1 MATGSV
7 IDELVVNL
15 QLNVEN
21 FNQRLRQIE
30 DNLTRTRNL
39 TEDNARRVNSANE
52 SMVDGFL
59 TLAGKAGKVIAGLV
73 AGNAIKNF
81 TTGMIQSGEALYNF
95 SLRTGQTIKDVAVL
109 KNALENLGLSA
120 ESGLSELNNLVSSAA
135 KLQMGLP
142 GYEQAARFASLGISL
157 RDEDGNIK
165 SGEEI
170 LRSVNKWLAQTEG
183 VGDDPATAA
192 RKTQKLQYLGLS
204 SFDLLLRKSP
214 KEFDEYLAK
223 HRQFQD
229 QAEQQAKTS
238 ATLANSA
245 RDFKKALTS
254 TSDNISVFINKFFS
268 ALMDGLTLFLDWLPG
283 IGGNLSSA
291 EKRKIRRRGRQSIY
305 ELSGGKIDL
314 RSDKDKWVAYTQE
327 KKDLEAK
334 HKRIISGSQVGSIS
348 EKDKEEARKTK
359 KQIQRRQQN
368 LKLER
373 RQQNLKLE
381 RRQQNLNDVGV
392 FGLIGQLESRSNY
405 NTMAGGGNKKQLT
418 SMTINEVLQYQ
429 NSRGK
434 NMKAAGKWQIMPN
447 TLRGLKKSMNLTGDE
462 LFTPEMQDRMAFEL
476 AMNRKGY
483 RQFAN
488 ATGAEKLALMGAA
501 QNDLAKEWASM
512 PMANDAEGMH
522 RLKQLRSKF
531 QQDLTKGAKVS
542 KRGRQIANMSDAEL
556 QTLLNSGASY
566 YEGIATNKALTS
578 RTNAERVLMKG
589 NHSNSFVAQ
598 QQGNSIHINNVNVT
612 TDTSNAENVAR
623 GMKSAINSQFA
634 KGLV

>member
-1 MATGSV
+1 MATGSGV

-52 SMVDGFL
+52 SMADGFL

-120 ESGLSELNNLVSSAA
+120 ESGLSELNNLVNSAA

-283 IGGNLSSA
+283 IGGNLSST

-359 KQIQRRQQN
+359 KQLQQ
-368 LKLER
+368 
-373 RQQNLKLE
+373 
-381 RRQQNLNDVGV
+381 RQQNLNDVGV
-392 FGLIGQLESRSNY
+392 FGLIGQLESRSDY

-429 NSRGK
+429 NSRGT

-488 ATGAEKLALMGAA
+488 ATGEEKLALMGAA

-578 RTNAERVLMKG
+578 RANAERVLMQG
-589 NHSNSFVAQ
+589 NHSNSLITQQQ

>member
-1 MATGSV
+1 MATGSGV

-52 SMVDGFL
+52 SMADGFL

-120 ESGLSELNNLVSSAA
+120 ESGLSELNSLVSSAA

-359 KQIQRRQQN
+359 KQIQQ
-368 LKLER
+368 
-373 RQQNLKLE
+373 
-381 RRQQNLNDVGV
+381 RQQNLNDVGV
-392 FGLIGQLESRSNY
+392 FGLIGQLESRSDY

-429 NSRGK
+429 NSRGT

-447 TLRGLKKSMNLTGDE
+447 TLRGLKKSMNLTGEE

-488 ATGAEKLALMGAA
+488 ATGDEKLALMGAA

-512 PMANDAEGMH
+512 PMANDAEGMN

-578 RTNAERVLMKG
+578 RANAERVLMQG
-589 NHSNSFVAQ
+589 NHSNSFVAQQQ

>member
-1 MATGSV
+1 MATGSGV

-52 SMVDGFL
+52 SMADGFL

-81 TTGMIQSGEALYNF
+81 TVGMIQSGEALYNF

-120 ESGLSELNNLVSSAA
+120 ESGLSELNSLVSSAA

-359 KQIQRRQQN
+359 KQLQQQQRQQQ
-368 LKLER
+368 K
-373 RQQNLKLE
+373 QQQKQQ
-381 RRQQNLNDVGV
+381 RQQNLNDVGV
-392 FGLIGQLESRSNY
+392 FGLIGQLESRSDY

-429 NSRGK
+429 NSRGT

-447 TLRGLKKSMNLTGDE
+447 TLRGLKKSMNLTGEE

-512 PMANDAEGMH
+512 PMANDAEGMN

-578 RTNAERVLMKG
+578 RANAERVLMQG
-589 NHSNSFVAQ
+589 NHSNSFVAQQQ

>member
-52 SMVDGFL
+52 SMADGFL

-120 ESGLSELNNLVSSAA
+120 ESGLSELNNLVNSAA

-359 KQIQRRQQN
+359 KQLQHKEEARKTKTQSQQ
-368 LKLER
+368 
-373 RQQNLKLE
+373 QQ
-381 RRQQNLNDVGV
+381 QQHLNDVGV
-392 FGLIGQLESRSNY
+392 FGLIGQLESRNGY
-405 NTMAGGGNKKQLT
+405 NTMAGGENKKQLT

-447 TLRGLKKSMNLTGDE
+447 TLRGLKKSMNLTGEE

-488 ATGAEKLALMGAA
+488 ATGDEKLALMGAA

-578 RTNAERVLMKG
+578 RANAERVLMQG
-589 NHSNSFVAQ
+589 NHSNSFVAQQQ

>member
-1 MATGSV
+1 MATGSGV

-52 SMVDGFL
+52 SMADGFL

-305 ELSGGKIDL
+305 ELSNGKIDL

-359 KQIQRRQQN
+359 KQLQQ
-368 LKLER
+368 
-373 RQQNLKLE
+373 
-381 RRQQNLNDVGV
+381 RQQNLNDVGV
-392 FGLIGQLESRSNY
+392 FGLIGQLESRSDY

-429 NSRGK
+429 NSRGT

-488 ATGAEKLALMGAA
+488 ATGNEKLALMGAA

-578 RTNAERVLMKG
+578 RANAERVLMQG
-589 NHSNSFVAQ
+589 NHSNSFVAQQQ

>member
-1 MATGSV
+1 MATGSGV

-52 SMVDGFL
+52 SMADGFL

-283 IGGNLSSA
+283 IGGNLSNA

-359 KQIQRRQQN
+359 KQLQQ
-368 LKLER
+368 
-373 RQQNLKLE
+373 
-381 RRQQNLNDVGV
+381 RQQNLNDVGV
-392 FGLIGQLESRSNY
+392 FGLIGQLESRSDY

-429 NSRGK
+429 NSRGT

-483 RQFAN
+483 RQFAK
-488 ATGAEKLALMGAA
+488 ATGNEKLALMGAA

-578 RTNAERVLMKG
+578 RANAERVLMQG

>member
-1 MATGSV
+1 MATGSGV

-52 SMVDGFL
+52 SMADGFL

-120 ESGLSELNNLVSSAA
+120 ESGLSELNNLVNSAA

-157 RDEDGNIK
+157 RDKDGNIK

-359 KQIQRRQQN
+359 KQIQ
-368 LKLER
+368 
-373 RQQNLKLE
+373 
-381 RRQQNLNDVGV
+381 QQNLNNVGV
-392 FGLIGQLESRSNY
+392 FGLIGQLESRNGY

-429 NSRGK
+429 NSRGT

-488 ATGAEKLALMGAA
+488 ATGEEKLALMGAA

-512 PMANDAEGMH
+512 PMANDAEGMN

-578 RTNAERVLMKG
+578 RANAERVLMQG

>member
-52 SMVDGFL
+52 SMADGFL

-120 ESGLSELNNLVSSAA
+120 ESGLSELNNLVNSAA

-359 KQIQRRQQN
+359 KQIQQ
-368 LKLER
+368 
-373 RQQNLKLE
+373 
-381 RRQQNLNDVGV
+381 RQQNLNNVGV
-392 FGLIGQLESRSNY
+392 FGLIGQLESRNGY

-429 NSRGK
+429 NSRGT

-488 ATGAEKLALMGAA
+488 ATGDEKLALMGAA

-512 PMANDAEGMH
+512 PMANDAEGMN

-578 RTNAERVLMKG
+578 RANAERVLMQG

>member
-52 SMVDGFL
+52 SMADGFL

-120 ESGLSELNNLVSSAA
+120 ESGLSELNNLVNSAA

-359 KQIQRRQQN
+359 KQIQQ
-368 LKLER
+368 
-373 RQQNLKLE
+373 
-381 RRQQNLNDVGV
+381 RQQNLNNVGV
-392 FGLIGQLESRSNY
+392 FGLIGQLESRNGY

-429 NSRGK
+429 NSRGT

-488 ATGAEKLALMGAA
+488 ATGEEKLALMGAA

-512 PMANDAEGMH
+512 PMANDAEGMN

-578 RTNAERVLMKG
+578 RANAERVLMQG
-589 NHSNSFVAQ
+589 NHSNSLITQQQQ

>member
-1 MATGSV
+1 MATGSGV

-52 SMVDGFL
+52 SMADGFL

-120 ESGLSELNNLVSSAA
+120 ESGLSELNSLVSSAA

-291 EKRKIRRRGRQSIY
+291 EKRRIRRRGRQSIY

-359 KQIQRRQQN
+359 KQIQQ
-368 LKLER
+368 
-373 RQQNLKLE
+373 
-381 RRQQNLNDVGV
+381 RQQNLNDVGV
-392 FGLIGQLESRSNY
+392 FGLIGQLESRSDY

-429 NSRGK
+429 NSRGT

-447 TLRGLKKSMNLTGDE
+447 TLRGLKKSMNLTGEE

-488 ATGAEKLALMGAA
+488 ATGDEKLALMGAA

-512 PMANDAEGMH
+512 PMANDAEGMN

-578 RTNAERVLMKG
+578 RANAERVLMQG
-589 NHSNSFVAQ
+589 NHSNSFVAQQQ

>member
-52 SMVDGFL
+52 SMADGFL

-120 ESGLSELNNLVSSAA
+120 ESGLSELNNLVNSAA

-359 KQIQRRQQN
+359 KQLQQ
-368 LKLER
+368 
-373 RQQNLKLE
+373 
-381 RRQQNLNDVGV
+381 RQQNLNDVGV
-392 FGLIGQLESRSNY
+392 FGLIGQLESRSDY

-429 NSRGK
+429 NSRGT

-488 ATGAEKLALMGAA
+488 ATGDEKLALMGAA

-578 RTNAERVLMKG
+578 RANAERVLMQG

>member
-1 MATGSV
+1 MATGSGV

-52 SMVDGFL
+52 SMADGFL

-120 ESGLSELNNLVSSAA
+120 ESGLSELNSLVSSAA

-359 KQIQRRQQN
+359 KQIQQ
-368 LKLER
+368 
-373 RQQNLKLE
+373 
-381 RRQQNLNDVGV
+381 RQQNLNDVGV
-392 FGLIGQLESRSNY
+392 FGLIGQLESRSDY

-447 TLRGLKKSMNLTGDE
+447 TLRGLKKSMNLTGEE

-488 ATGAEKLALMGAA
+488 ATGDEKLALMGAA

-512 PMANDAEGMH
+512 PMANDAEGMN

-542 KRGRQIANMSDAEL
+542 QRGRQIANMSDAEL

-578 RTNAERVLMKG
+578 RANAERVLMQG
-589 NHSNSFVAQ
+589 NHSNSFVAQQQ

>member
-52 SMVDGFL
+52 SMADGFL

-120 ESGLSELNNLVSSAA
+120 ESGLSELNNLVNSAA

-359 KQIQRRQQN
+359 RRFKQLQQ
-368 LKLER
+368 
-373 RQQNLKLE
+373 
-381 RRQQNLNDVGV
+381 RQQNLNNVGV
-392 FGLIGQLESRSNY
+392 FGLIGQLESRSDY

-429 NSRGK
+429 NSRGT

-488 ATGAEKLALMGAA
+488 ATGEEKLALMGAA

-512 PMANDAEGMH
+512 PMANDAEGMN

-578 RTNAERVLMKG
+578 RANAERVLMQG

>member
-52 SMVDGFL
+52 SMADGFL

-157 RDEDGNIK
+157 RYEDGNIK

-359 KQIQRRQQN
+359 KQIQQ
-368 LKLER
+368 
-373 RQQNLKLE
+373 
-381 RRQQNLNDVGV
+381 RQQNLNDVGV
-392 FGLIGQLESRSNY
+392 FGLIGQLESRSDY

-429 NSRGK
+429 NSRGT

-578 RTNAERVLMKG
+578 RANAERVLMQG

>member
-1 MATGSV
+1 MATGSGV

-52 SMVDGFL
+52 SMADGFL

-120 ESGLSELNNLVSSAA
+120 ESGLSELNSLVSSAA

-359 KQIQRRQQN
+359 KQLQQ
-368 LKLER
+368 
-373 RQQNLKLE
+373 
-381 RRQQNLNDVGV
+381 RQQNLNDVGV
-392 FGLIGQLESRSNY
+392 FGLIGQLESRSDY

-429 NSRGK
+429 NSRGT

-578 RTNAERVLMKG
+578 RANAERVLMQG
-589 NHSNSFVAQ
+589 NHSNSFVAQQQ

>member
-52 SMVDGFL
+52 SMADGFL

-245 RDFKKALTS
+245 RDFKKALTA

-334 HKRIISGSQVGSIS
+334 HKRIISGSQVGTIS

-359 KQIQRRQQN
+359 RQLQHKEEARKTKKQLQQ
-368 LKLER
+368 
-373 RQQNLKLE
+373 
-381 RRQQNLNDVGV
+381 RQQNLNDVGV
-392 FGLIGQLESRSNY
+392 FGLIGQLESRSDY
-405 NTMAGGGNKKQLT
+405 NTMAGGENKKQLT

-429 NSRGK
+429 NSRGR

-462 LFTPEMQDRMAFEL
+462 LFTPQMQDRMAFEL

-578 RTNAERVLMKG
+578 RANAERVLMQG
-589 NHSNSFVAQ
+589 NHSNSFVAQQQ

>member
-52 SMVDGFL
+52 SMADGFL

-283 IGGNLSSA
+283 IGGNLSGA

-359 KQIQRRQQN
+359 KQIQQ
-368 LKLER
+368 
-373 RQQNLKLE
+373 
-381 RRQQNLNDVGV
+381 RQQNLNDVGV
-392 FGLIGQLESRSNY
+392 FGLIGQLESRSDY

-429 NSRGK
+429 KSRGK

-512 PMANDAEGMH
+512 PMANDAEGMN

-578 RTNAERVLMKG
+578 RANAERVLMQG

>member
-1 MATGSV
+1 MATGSGV

-52 SMVDGFL
+52 SMADGFL

-120 ESGLSELNNLVSSAA
+120 ESGLSELNNLVNSAA

-359 KQIQRRQQN
+359 KQLQQ
-368 LKLER
+368 
-373 RQQNLKLE
+373 
-381 RRQQNLNDVGV
+381 RQQNLNDVGV
-392 FGLIGQLESRSNY
+392 FGLIGQLESRSDY

-429 NSRGK
+429 NSRGT
-434 NMKAAGKWQIMPN
+434 NMKAAGKWQIMPD

-578 RTNAERVLMKG
+578 RANAERVLMQG
-589 NHSNSFVAQ
+589 NHSNSLITQQQ

>member
-1 MATGSV
+1 MATGSGV

-52 SMVDGFL
+52 SMADGFL

-359 KQIQRRQQN
+359 KQIQQ
-368 LKLER
+368 
-373 RQQNLKLE
+373 
-381 RRQQNLNDVGV
+381 RQQNLNDVGV
-392 FGLIGQLESRSNY
+392 FGLIGQLESRSDY

-429 NSRGK
+429 NSRGT

-488 ATGAEKLALMGAA
+488 ATGDEKLALMGAA

-512 PMANDAEGMH
+512 PMANDAEGMN

-578 RTNAERVLMKG
+578 RANAERVLMQG
-589 NHSNSFVAQ
+589 NHSNSFVAQQQ

>member
-52 SMVDGFL
+52 SMADGFL

-334 HKRIISGSQVGSIS
+334 HKRIISGSQVGTIS

-359 KQIQRRQQN
+359 RQ
-368 LKLER
+368 LKPLEQ

-381 RRQQNLNDVGV
+381 RRQQNLNNVGV
-392 FGLIGQLESRSNY
+392 FGLIGQLESRNGY
-405 NTMAGGGNKKQLT
+405 NTMAGGENKKQLT

-447 TLRGLKKSMNLTGDE
+447 TLRGLKNSMNLTGDE

-483 RQFAN
+483 RQFAK
-488 ATGAEKLALMGAA
+488 ATGDEKLALMGAA

-531 QQDLTKGAKVS
+531 QQDLTKGVKVS
-542 KRGRQIANMSDAEL
+542 KRGRQIANMSDTEL

-578 RTNAERVLMKG
+578 RANAERVLMKG
-589 NHSNSFVAQ
+589 NYSNNFVAQQ

>member
-52 SMVDGFL
+52 SMADGFL

-120 ESGLSELNNLVSSAA
+120 ESGLSELNNLVNSAA

-359 KQIQRRQQN
+359 RQFKQLQQ
-368 LKLER
+368 
-373 RQQNLKLE
+373 
-381 RRQQNLNDVGV
+381 RQQNLNDVGV
-392 FGLIGQLESRSNY
+392 FGLIGQLESRNGY

-429 NSRGK
+429 NSRGT

-488 ATGAEKLALMGAA
+488 ATGDEKLALMGAA

-578 RTNAERVLMKG
+578 RANAERVLMQG

>member
-1 MATGSV
+1 MASGSGV

-52 SMVDGFL
+52 SMADGFL

-120 ESGLSELNNLVSSAA
+120 ESGLSELNNLVNSAA

-359 KQIQRRQQN
+359 KQLQQ
-368 LKLER
+368 
-373 RQQNLKLE
+373 
-381 RRQQNLNDVGV
+381 RQQNLNDVGV
-392 FGLIGQLESRSNY
+392 FGLIGQLESRSDY

-429 NSRGK
+429 NSRGT

-488 ATGAEKLALMGAA
+488 ATGEEKLALMGAA

-512 PMANDAEGMH
+512 PMANDAEGMN

-578 RTNAERVLMKG
+578 RVNAERVLMKG
-589 NHSNSFVAQ
+589 NNSNSFVAQ

>member
-1 MATGSV
+1 MATGSGV

-52 SMVDGFL
+52 SMADGFL

-120 ESGLSELNNLVSSAA
+120 ESGLSELNSLVSSAA

-314 RSDKDKWVAYTQE
+314 RSDQDKWVAYTQE

-359 KQIQRRQQN
+359 KQIQQ
-368 LKLER
+368 
-373 RQQNLKLE
+373 
-381 RRQQNLNDVGV
+381 RQQNLNDVGV
-392 FGLIGQLESRSNY
+392 FGLIGQLESRSDY

-429 NSRGK
+429 NSRGT

-512 PMANDAEGMH
+512 PMANDAEGMN

-578 RTNAERVLMKG
+578 RANAERVLMQG
-589 NHSNSFVAQ
+589 NHSNSFVAQQQ

>member
-52 SMVDGFL
+52 SMADGFL

-120 ESGLSELNNLVSSAA
+120 ESGLSELNNLVNSAA

-359 KQIQRRQQN
+359 KQIQQ
-368 LKLER
+368 
-373 RQQNLKLE
+373 
-381 RRQQNLNDVGV
+381 RQQNLNNVGV
-392 FGLIGQLESRSNY
+392 FGLIGQLESRNGY

-429 NSRGK
+429 NSRGT

-488 ATGAEKLALMGAA
+488 ATGDEKLALMGAA

-578 RTNAERVLMKG
+578 RANAERVLMKG
-589 NHSNSFVAQ
+589 NNSNSFVAQ

>member
-52 SMVDGFL
+52 SMADGFL

-245 RDFKKALTS
+245 RDFKKALTA

-359 KQIQRRQQN
+359 KQLQTKKQSQQ
-368 LKLER
+368 
-373 RQQNLKLE
+373 QQQQQ
-381 RRQQNLNDVGV
+381 QQNLNNVGV
-392 FGLIGQLESRSNY
+392 FGLIGQLESRSDY
-405 NTMAGGGNKKQLT
+405 NTMAGGENKKQLT

-429 NSRGK
+429 NSRGR

-447 TLRGLKKSMNLTGDE
+447 TLRGLKKSMNLTGEE

-483 RQFAN
+483 RQFAK
-488 ATGAEKLALMGAA
+488 ATGDEKLALMGAA

-531 QQDLTKGAKVS
+531 QQDLTKGVKVS
-542 KRGRQIANMSDAEL
+542 KRGRQIANMSDTEL

-578 RTNAERVLMKG
+578 RANAEQVLMKG
-589 NHSNSFVAQ
+589 NYSNNFVAQQ

>member
-1 MATGSV
+1 MATGSGV

-52 SMVDGFL
+52 SMADGFL

-157 RDEDGNIK
+157 RDKDGNIK

-183 VGDDPATAA
+183 GGDDPATAA

-245 RDFKKALTS
+245 RDLKKALTS

-283 IGGNLSSA
+283 IGGNLSGA

-359 KQIQRRQQN
+359 KQIQ
-368 LKLER
+368 
-373 RQQNLKLE
+373 
-381 RRQQNLNDVGV
+381 QQNLNDVGV
-392 FGLIGQLESRSNY
+392 FGLIGQLESRSDY

-429 NSRGK
+429 NSRGT

-447 TLRGLKKSMNLTGDE
+447 TLRGLKKSMNLTGEE

-488 ATGAEKLALMGAA
+488 ATGDEKLALMGAA

-589 NHSNSFVAQ
+589 NNSNNFVAQQ

>member
-52 SMVDGFL
+52 SMADGFL

-359 KQIQRRQQN
+359 KQIQ
-368 LKLER
+368 
-373 RQQNLKLE
+373 
-381 RRQQNLNDVGV
+381 QQNLNDVGV
-392 FGLIGQLESRSNY
+392 FGLIGQLESRNGY

-429 NSRGK
+429 NSRGR

-447 TLRGLKKSMNLTGDE
+447 TLRGLKKSMNLTGEE

-488 ATGAEKLALMGAA
+488 ATGDEKIALMGAA
-501 QNDLAKEWASM
+501 QNELAKEWASM
-512 PMANDAEGMH
+512 PMANDAEGMN

-578 RTNAERVLMKG
+578 RANAERVLMQG
-589 NHSNSFVAQ
+589 NHSNSFVAQQQ

>member
-52 SMVDGFL
+52 SMADGFL

-359 KQIQRRQQN
+359 KQIQQ
-368 LKLER
+368 
-373 RQQNLKLE
+373 
-381 RRQQNLNDVGV
+381 RQQNLNDVGV
-392 FGLIGQLESRSNY
+392 FGLIGQLESRSDY

-429 NSRGK
+429 NSRGR

-447 TLRGLKKSMNLTGDE
+447 TLRGLKKSMNLTGEE

-512 PMANDAEGMH
+512 PMANDAEGMN

-578 RTNAERVLMKG
+578 RANAERVLMQG
-589 NHSNSFVAQ
+589 NHSNSFVAQQQ

>member
-1 MATGSV
+1 MATGSGV

-52 SMVDGFL
+52 SMADGFL

-120 ESGLSELNNLVSSAA
+120 ESGLSELNSLVSSAA

-245 RDFKKALTS
+245 RDFKKALTA

-359 KQIQRRQQN
+359 RQLQHKEEARKTKKQLQQ
-368 LKLER
+368 
-373 RQQNLKLE
+373 
-381 RRQQNLNDVGV
+381 RQQNLNDVGV
-392 FGLIGQLESRSNY
+392 FGLIGQLESRSDY

-578 RTNAERVLMKG
+578 RANAERVLMQG
-589 NHSNSFVAQ
+589 NHSNSFVAQQQ

>member
-52 SMVDGFL
+52 SMADGFL

-120 ESGLSELNNLVSSAA
+120 ESGLSELNNLVNSAA

-238 ATLANSA
+238 AALANSA

-359 KQIQRRQQN
+359 KQIQQ
-368 LKLER
+368 
-373 RQQNLKLE
+373 
-381 RRQQNLNDVGV
+381 RQQNLNNVGV
-392 FGLIGQLESRSNY
+392 FGLIGQLESRNGY

-429 NSRGK
+429 NSRGT

-488 ATGAEKLALMGAA
+488 ATGEEKLALMGAA

-578 RTNAERVLMKG
+578 RANAERVLMQG
-589 NHSNSFVAQ
+589 NHSNSFVAQQ

>member
-52 SMVDGFL
+52 SMADGFL

-120 ESGLSELNNLVSSAA
+120 ESGLSELNNLVNSAA

-157 RDEDGNIK
+157 RDKDGNIK

-359 KQIQRRQQN
+359 KQIQQ
-368 LKLER
+368 
-373 RQQNLKLE
+373 
-381 RRQQNLNDVGV
+381 RQQNLNDVGV
-392 FGLIGQLESRSNY
+392 FGLIGQLESRNGY

-429 NSRGK
+429 NSRGT

-488 ATGAEKLALMGAA
+488 ATGEEKLALMGAA

-578 RTNAERVLMKG
+578 RANAERVLMQG

>member
-52 SMVDGFL
+52 SMADGFL

-157 RDEDGNIK
+157 RDEYGNIN

-170 LRSVNKWLAQTEG
+170 LSSVNKWLAQTEG

-192 RKTQKLQYLGLS
+192 RKSQKLQYLGLS

-359 KQIQRRQQN
+359 KQIQQ
-368 LKLER
+368 
-373 RQQNLKLE
+373 
-381 RRQQNLNDVGV
+381 RQQNLNDVGV
-392 FGLIGQLESRSNY
+392 FGLIGQLESRSDY

-429 NSRGK
+429 NSRGT

-512 PMANDAEGMH
+512 PMANDAEGMN

-578 RTNAERVLMKG
+578 RANAERVLMQG

>member
-1 MATGSV
+1 MATGSGV

-52 SMVDGFL
+52 SMADGFL

-120 ESGLSELNNLVSSAA
+120 ESGLSELNSLVSSAA

-359 KQIQRRQQN
+359 KQIQQ
-368 LKLER
+368 
-373 RQQNLKLE
+373 
-381 RRQQNLNDVGV
+381 RQQNLNDVGV
-392 FGLIGQLESRSNY
+392 FGLIGQLESRSDY

-429 NSRGK
+429 NSRGT

-488 ATGAEKLALMGAA
+488 ATGDEKLALMGAA

-578 RTNAERVLMKG
+578 RANAERVLMQG
-589 NHSNSFVAQ
+589 NHSNSFVAQQQ

>member
-1 MATGSV
+1 MATGSGV

-52 SMVDGFL
+52 SMADGFL

-81 TTGMIQSGEALYNF
+81 TVGMIQSGEALYNF

-120 ESGLSELNNLVSSAA
+120 ESGLSELNSLVSSAA

-183 VGDDPATAA
+183 GGDDPATAA

-245 RDFKKALTS
+245 RDFKKALTA

-359 KQIQRRQQN
+359 RQ
-368 LKLER
+368 LKPLE
-373 RQQNLKLE
+373 Q
-381 RRQQNLNDVGV
+381 RQQNLNDVGV
-392 FGLIGQLESRSNY
+392 FGLIGQLESRNGY

-429 NSRGK
+429 NSRGR

-578 RTNAERVLMKG
+578 RANAERVLMQG
-589 NHSNSFVAQ
+589 NHSNSFVAQQQ

>member
-52 SMVDGFL
+52 SMADGFL

-157 RDEDGNIK
+157 RDKDGNIK

-314 RSDKDKWVAYTQE
+314 RSEQDKWVAYTQE

-359 KQIQRRQQN
+359 KQIQQ
-368 LKLER
+368 
-373 RQQNLKLE
+373 
-381 RRQQNLNDVGV
+381 RQQNLNDVGV
-392 FGLIGQLESRSNY
+392 FGLIGQLESRSDY

-429 NSRGK
+429 NSRGR

-447 TLRGLKKSMNLTGDE
+447 TLRGLKKSMNLTGEE

-488 ATGAEKLALMGAA
+488 ATGDEKLALMGAA

-512 PMANDAEGMH
+512 PMANDAEGMN

-578 RTNAERVLMKG
+578 RANAERVLMQG
-589 NHSNSFVAQ
+589 NHSNSFVAQQQ

>member
-52 SMVDGFL
+52 SMADGFL

-120 ESGLSELNNLVSSAA
+120 ESGLSELNNLVNSAA

-359 KQIQRRQQN
+359 KQLQQ
-368 LKLER
+368 
-373 RQQNLKLE
+373 
-381 RRQQNLNDVGV
+381 RQQNLNNVGV
-392 FGLIGQLESRSNY
+392 FGLIGQLESRNGY

-429 NSRGK
+429 NSRGT

-488 ATGAEKLALMGAA
+488 ATGEEKLALMGAA

-578 RTNAERVLMKG
+578 RANAERVLMQG

>member
-1 MATGSV
+1 MATGSGV

-52 SMVDGFL
+52 SMADGFL

-120 ESGLSELNNLVSSAA
+120 ESGLSELNSLVSSAA

-165 SGEEI
+165 SGKEI

-314 RSDKDKWVAYTQE
+314 RSDQDKWVAYTQE

-359 KQIQRRQQN
+359 KQIQQ
-368 LKLER
+368 
-373 RQQNLKLE
+373 
-381 RRQQNLNDVGV
+381 RQQNLNDVGV
-392 FGLIGQLESRSNY
+392 FGLIGQLESRSDY

-429 NSRGK
+429 NSRGT

-578 RTNAERVLMKG
+578 RANAERVLMQG
-589 NHSNSFVAQ
+589 NHSNSFVAQQQ

>member
-52 SMVDGFL
+52 SMADGFL

-120 ESGLSELNNLVSSAA
+120 ESGLSELNNLVNSAA

-359 KQIQRRQQN
+359 KQIQQ
-368 LKLER
+368 
-373 RQQNLKLE
+373 
-381 RRQQNLNDVGV
+381 RQQNLNNVGV
-392 FGLIGQLESRSNY
+392 FGLIGQLESRNGY

-429 NSRGK
+429 NSRGT

-488 ATGAEKLALMGAA
+488 ATGEEKLALMGAA

-578 RTNAERVLMKG
+578 RANAERVLMQG

>member
-52 SMVDGFL
+52 SMADGFL

-283 IGGNLSSA
+283 IGGNLSST

-359 KQIQRRQQN
+359 KQLQQ
-368 LKLER
+368 
-373 RQQNLKLE
+373 
-381 RRQQNLNDVGV
+381 RQQNLNNVGV
-392 FGLIGQLESRSNY
+392 FGLIGQLESRSDY

-429 NSRGK
+429 NSRGT

-488 ATGAEKLALMGAA
+488 ATGEEKLALMGAA

-578 RTNAERVLMKG
+578 RANAERVLMQG
-589 NHSNSFVAQ
+589 NHSNSLITQQQ

>member
-1 MATGSV
+1 MATGNGV

-52 SMVDGFL
+52 SMADGFL

-348 EKDKEEARKTK
+348 EKDKEEAKKTKRQLQHKEEARKTK
-359 KQIQRRQQN
+359 KQLQQ
-368 LKLER
+368 
-373 RQQNLKLE
+373 
-381 RRQQNLNDVGV
+381 RQQNLNDVGV
-392 FGLIGQLESRSNY
+392 FGLIGQLESRSDY

-429 NSRGK
+429 NSRGT

-578 RTNAERVLMKG
+578 RANAERVLMQG
-589 NHSNSFVAQ
+589 NHSNSFVAQQQ